1 MDNIINPNEKP
12 DLIFKNAKIIDVFN
26 GEVFDSNLA
35 VQNGLIMGFGD
46 YEEAYEVIDLKG
58 KYISPSFI
66 DSHVHIESSMVS
78 PKEFTELLATR
89 GITAIVADPHEIANV
104 RGLDGIDYILK
115 ATENIP
121 FDVYVMLPSSVPATP
136 FETSGAILEAKEL
149 SEFIGH
155 ERVLGL
161 GEMMDFQGVM
171 ERREDI
177 VEKINLSERE
187 NKVIDGHGPMISG
200 KELDSY
206 ISAGIRTEHE
216 ASTEEEMKE
225 RIRKGMYI
233 LIREGS
239 AARNLETLIKYVNKE
254 NLSRCLFCTDDRHPE
269 DLIMNGSIDNNIRQ
283 AVKLGFDPID
293 AIRMASINA
302 AVAYGLKKKGGIAPG
317 YCADFIVFDDLND
330 LRAEKVYK
338 DGKLIAED
346 GMIKEKFPEYNDDR
360 VGSAVNIRDIM
371 KDDLKLSLKSENVNI
386 IGIKKNELITDLIEG
401 KVEIEDGEYKF
412 GNEDI
417 VKLSVIER
425 HTGDTGIF
433 TALLKGYGIKNG
445 AIGTTIAHDSHNI
458 IVAGDNDEDILACIK
473 EIKDMQGGIVISSGG
488 KVLESLKLEIAGLMT
503 NQKIEEVNRKLKSMI
518 ETARGLGIP
527 EGVDP
532 FMTLSFLAL
541 PVIPDVKITDKGLFD
556 VRTFEF
562 ISIER

>member
-1 MDNIINPNEKP
+1 MINPNKKP
-12 DLIFKNAKIIDVFN
+12 DLIFRNAKIVDVFN
-26 GEVFDSNLA
+26 GEVFESNLA

-46 YEEAYEVIDLKG
+46 YEEADEIIDLEG

-89 GITAIVADPHEIANV
+89 GVTAIVADPHEIANV
-104 RGLDGIDYILK
+104 KGLDGIDYILK

-136 FETSGAILEAKEL
+136 FETSGAVLEAEEL
-149 SEFIGH
+149 SKFIGH

-161 GEMMDFQGVM
+161 GEMMDFPGVM

-177 VEKINLSERE
+177 VDKIKLVEAE
-187 NKVIDGHGPMISG
+187 GKTIDGHGPMITG
-200 KELDSY
+200 KELDAY
-206 ISAGIRTEHE
+206 ISAGIKTEHE

-239 AARNLETLIKYVNKE
+239 AARNLETLIKYVNKD

-269 DLIMNGSIDNNIRQ
+269 DLILNGSIDNNIRL
-283 AVKLGFDPID
+283 AVSLGFDPVD

-302 AVAYGLKKKGGIAPG
+302 AVAYGLNKKGGIAPG
-317 YCADFIVFDDLND
+317 YHADFIVFEDLND
-330 LRAEKVYK
+330 LKAEKVYK
-338 DGKLIAED
+338 DGKLIAEN
-346 GMIKEKFPEYNDDR
+346 GVIKEKFSEYTDDR
-360 VGSAVNIRDIM
+360 VGSAVHIRDIV
-371 KDDLKLSLKSENVNI
+371 KEDIRLNLKSEDVNV
-386 IGIKKNELITDLIEG
+386 IGINKNELITDLLEET
-401 KVEIEDGEYKF
+401 VTVEDGEYKF

-417 VKLSVIER
+417 IKISVIER
-425 HTGDTGIF
+425 HSGDSGIF

-458 IVAGDNDEDILACIK
+458 IVAGDNDEDILACIR
-473 EIKDMQGGIVISSGG
+473 EIKDMQGGIVIASGG

-503 NQKIEEVNRKLKSMI
+503 NEKIEVVNEKLKSMI
-518 ETARGLGIP
+518 ETARNLGIP

-532 FMTLSFLAL
+532 FMTLAFLAL

-562 ISIER
+562 ISIDR